1 MNWAVHRAHFYQF
14 INCEG
19 KEVNSKTVIKCA
31 PSVRLFCGA
40 HRKRACQIPL
50 FFPCKLPLECRFL
63 QGKKKERKIYRAF
76 LPHQFVWVETDV
88 WWQAEVLSR
97 IWTLD
102 VASNYGYN
110 YTVCVLSPETPFRA
124 PECNTVWDNLGNIFG
139 GEEGNPVRF
148 RGRDSSSSS
157 LYLNPN
163 VNQMKT
169 KWHLNPLLL
178 PSWLTG
184 VNTNYAKVY
193 FLDFMTRLAYFGI
206 NFTVFIYGYS
216 PLLLTGSFKYCL
228 KNICHIITAAVFT
241 FWLWWLFYESVKY
254 IYI

>member
-1 MNWAVHRAHFYQF
+1 MRSALVLWSSQ
-14 INCEG
+14 E
-19 KEVNSKTVIKCA
+19 KSLSD
-31 PSVRLFCGA
+31 PS
-40 HRKRACQIPL
+40 P
-50 FFPCKLPLECRFL
+50 LPLQVASRVSL
-63 QGKKKERKIYRAF
+63 SAGKKKERKIYRAF

-124 PECNTVWDNLGNIFG
+124 PECNTVWDNLGNMFG

-157 LYLNPN
+157 SLYLNPN
-163 VNQMKT
+163 VNQMKSPLT

-193 FLDFMTRLAYFGI
+193 FFDFMTRLAYFGL
-206 NFTVFIYGYS
+206 NF
-216 PLLLTGSFKYCL
+216 SFHLWIFCIITDWHCL
-228 KNICHIITAAVFT
+228 KNLPYYHCSCVHILAVMAI
-241 FWLWWLFYESVKY
+241 LRIS
-254 IYI
+254 

>member
-1 MNWAVHRAHFYQF
+1 MHRPHFYQF

-19 KEVNSKTVIKCA
+19 KEVISKTVIKCA
-31 PSVRLFCGA
+31 LSACFVELTGKEPVRSLSSSPASCLSSVAFC
-40 HRKRACQIPL
+40 R
-50 FFPCKLPLECRFL
+50 E
-63 QGKKKERKIYRAF
+63 KERKIYRAF

-157 LYLNPN
+157 SSSLYLNPN
-163 VNQMKT
+163 VNQMKSPLT

-178 PSWLTG
+178 LSWLTG

-193 FLDFMTRLAYFGI
+193 FLDFMTRLAYLGL
-206 NFTVFIYGYS
+206 NFSSHLWIF
-216 PLLLTGSFKYCL
+216 C
-228 KNICHIITAAVFT
+228 IITDWF
-241 FWLWWLFYESVKY
+241 F
-254 IYI
+254 